1 MLLKESHSKTATV
14 AILMGTYNGEEFLQ
28 EQLDSITSQTISDW
42 VIHVSDDGS
51 TDKTIETLQNYKT
64 NLGKEKI
71 FIRNG
76 PHKGFVA
83 NFLSLACDEFIK
95 AEFYAYCDQDD
106 IWEQDKL
113 EQAIKWLNEVPN
125 TTPAMYCSR
134 TRLIDS
140 NGKCIGFS
148 TLFKRPPSFENALVQ
163 SIAGAN
169 TIVFNQAAKDLLIK
183 AGANVEVPS
192 HDWWL
197 YLVVTACG
205 GVVKYDPYPS
215 VRYRQHEKNL
225 VGKNIGLIAFFK
237 RMTMGFE
244 GTFSRW
250 TGQHL
255 FALEKLKA
263 QCSNRSLFSLEQFV
277 KLRYSNLI
285 YRIFHFDS
293 AVIYRQT
300 VLGNLLLYV
309 AIVSGKF

>member
-1 MLLKESHSKTATV
+1 MLLKESHSTTATV

-51 TDKTIETLQNYKT
+51 TDKTVEIIQNFK
-64 NLGKEKI
+64 LSIGEEKI

-83 NFLSLACDEFIK
+83 NFLSIACDELIK

-125 TTPAMYCSR
+125 KTPAMYCSR

-197 YLVVTACG
+197 YLVITACSG
-205 GVVKYDPYPS
+205 LVKYDAYPS
-215 VRYRQHEKNL
+215 VRYRQHGKNL
-225 VGKNIGLIAFFK
+225 VGKNLGFRALLK
-237 RMTMGFE
+237 RLAMGVS
-244 GTFSRW
+244 GTFSTW

-255 FALEKLKA
+255 LALEKLHGQFSDGSL
-263 QCSNRSLFSLEQFV
+263 QCLKKFKL
-277 KLRYSNLI
+277 LRYSNLI
-285 YRIFHFDS
+285 YRVFHVDT
-293 AVIYRQT
+293 ALVYRQT
-300 VLGNLLLYV
+300 WLGNFLLNV
-309 AIVSGKF
+309 AIILGKF